1 MASLELTPFLFNVVL
16 KFSFHQIIK
25 NIFFVSLSR
34 DFWSTGINKSEGVE
48 QRIHFLLNFWEHVS
62 WIEW

>member
-34 DFWSTGINKSEGVE
+34 DFLSTGINKSEGVE